1 MRKFSPLLLI
11 LCFGLSSCL
20 TITETYYFK
29 KDGSGRMQFSL
40 DLSEMEALLSYAE
53 RETEKGGI
61 EDLSFVEVVKQ
72 LKQIDGIYEVQLLDD
87 PESFSWGVA
96 YEFEHTVA
104 LNKALNLLLV
114 KEQKEVFHP
123 FVEYHG
129 QQFKSNHL
137 MNKFVLR
144 DKLAEDERL
153 APMAE
158 QFMKKMD
165 YHIHYEFE
173 RPIKVVYATQE
184 VQLKGSKPKSIDL
197 KTNFWEL
204 EANQQILDATLILK

>member
-11 LCFGLSSCL
+11 LCLGLSSCL

-29 KDGSGRMQFSL
+29 KDGSGQMQFSV
-40 DLSEMEALLSYAE
+40 DFSEMEALLAYAD
-53 RETEKGGI
+53 RESEKGGM

-72 LKQIDGIYEVQLLDD
+72 LKQIDGIYEVHLLDD
-87 PESFSWGVA
+87 PESYRWGVA

-104 LNKALNLLLV
+104 LNKALNILLV
-114 KEQKEVFHP
+114 NEQKEVFHP

-137 MNKFVLR
+137 MNKFVIR

-153 APMAE
+153 APLAE
-158 QFMKKMD
+158 QLMKKMD
-165 YHIHYEFE
+165 YQINYEFE
-173 RPIKVVYATQE
+173 RPIKVVYATQD
-184 VQLKGSKPKSIDL
+184 VQLEGSKPKTLNLSAS
-197 KTNFWEL
+197 FWEL

>member
-1 MRKFSPLLLI
+1 
-11 LCFGLSSCL
+11 
-20 TITETYYFK
+20 
-29 KDGSGRMQFSL
+29 MQFSV
-40 DLSEMEALLSYAE
+40 DFSEMQALLSYAE
-53 RETEKGGI
+53 REGEKGGM

-72 LKQIDGIYEVQLLDD
+72 LKQIDGIYEVQLLDE
-87 PESFSWGVA
+87 PESYRWGVA

-129 QQFKSNHL
+129 QQFKTNHL
-137 MNKFVLR
+137 MNKFVIR

-158 QFMKKMD
+158 QLMKKMD
-165 YHIHYEFE
+165 YRIHYEFE

-184 VQLKGSKPKSIDL
+184 VQLIGSKPKILDL
-197 KTNFWEL
+197 KANFWEL
-204 EANQQILDATLILK
+204 EANQQILDATLVLK